1 MMIKKLYSAA
11 LGVAGVA
18 LLSTGAIAAPSQ
30 ATFDAAGLGPIA
42 GWTLV
47 SPETF
52 GSGGGNGFFSGGG
65 NATFTLKLADYIH
78 SFGTATTAH
87 TGETPIFNSGVDAV
101 GTTKSFVPASN
112 PFLFYFETIN
122 SGSIDDGRVF
132 SDNFREDD
140 GLNQLDMFV
149 YQQGGTFAMFFDDG
163 GPSGFC
169 GFSPCDDNDAN
180 DMVVTVTS
188 AVPEP
193 MSLALFGAGLAG
205 LAFMR
210 RRKTTMA

>member
-1 MMIKKLYSAA
+1 M
-11 LGVAGVA
+11 
-18 LLSTGAIAAPSQ
+18 AAPSQ
-30 ATFDAAGLGPIA
+30 ATFTAAGLGAIG

-47 SPETF
+47 SPEVF

-65 NATFTLKLADYIH
+65 DATFSLRLAEHNHI
-78 SFGTATTAH
+78 FGTATTGH
-87 TGETPIFNSGVDAV
+87 GGETSIFNTSVDAV
-101 GTTKSFVPASN
+101 GSVKSFVPASN
-112 PFLFYFETIN
+112 PFLFFFETY
-122 SGSIDDGRVF
+122 GGGTDDGRVF

-140 GLNQLDMFV
+140 LLNQLDMFV
-149 YQQGGTFAMFFDDG
+149 YQQGSTFAMFFDDG
-163 GPSGFC
+163 GPAGILQ
-169 GFSPCDDNDAN
+169 DDNDAN

-210 RRKTTMA
+210 RRKTATAIA

>member
-1 MMIKKLYSAA
+1 M
-11 LGVAGVA
+11 
-18 LLSTGAIAAPSQ
+18 AAPSQ
-30 ATFDAAGLGPIA
+30 ATFTAAGLGAIG

-47 SPETF
+47 SPEVF
-52 GSGGGNGFFSGGG
+52 GTGGNGFFSGGG
-65 NATFTLKLADYIH
+65 TATFTLKLADYNH
-78 SFGTATTAH
+78 LFGTATTAH
-87 TGETPIFNSGVDAV
+87 TGETAIFNSSIDAI
-101 GTTKSFVPASN
+101 GSSKSFVPVSN
-112 PFLFYFETIN
+112 PFLFFFETIN
-122 SGSIDDGRVF
+122 SDPLDDGRVF

-140 GLNQLDMFV
+140 GLGQLDMFV
-149 YQQGGTFAMFFDDG
+149 YQQGSTFAFFFDDG

-210 RRKTTMA
+210 RRKTTTA

>member
-1 MMIKKLYSAA
+1 MMVGKLYSAA

-42 GWTLV
+42 SWTFV
-47 SPETF
+47 SPEVF
-52 GSGGGNGFFSGGG
+52 GTGGNGFFSGGG
-65 NATFTLKLADYIH
+65 SATFTLKLADYNHI
-78 SFGTATTAH
+78 FGTATTAH
-87 TGETPIFNSGVDAV
+87 TGETPIFNSGVDAI
-101 GTTKSFVPASN
+101 GTTKNFVPASN
-112 PFLFYFETIN
+112 PFLFYFETVN
-122 SGSIDDGRVF
+122 SDPIDDGRVF
-132 SDNFREDD
+132 SDNFREND
-140 GLNQLDMFV
+140 GANQLDMFV

-163 GPSGFC
+163 GPSGIC
-169 GFSPCDDNDAN
+169 GFSFCDDNDAN
-180 DMVVTVTS
+180 DMVVTVS
-188 AVPEP
+188 VVPEP